1 MKAKI
6 IIIFLALSLM
16 TTLGGCEFESSDN
29 GDLDGMWHLERVDTL
44 GHGSLNYK
52 EKHLY
57 WSFQNNLMQ
66 TNNTEKAEFFIY
78 RFSHAGDS
86 LIITEPRISD
96 RDLGDTLLIDIS
108 PISKYGINSTRES
121 FYIERL
127 NGSDMVLDNKW
138 LRLVF
143 RKF

>member
-29 GDLDGMWHLERVDTL
+29 GDLDGMWHLERVD
-44 GHGSLNYK
+44 
-52 EKHLY
+52 KHLY
-57 WSFQNNLMQ
+57 WSFQKNLMQ

-127 NGSDMVLDNKW
+127 NGSDLVLDNKW